1 MIEEDQSIEEEEV
14 LLHLKAF
21 HHHHQSQEG
30 EEVLRISQ
38 TRKVVATLL
47 DNQNK
52 FNHTN
57 L

>member
-21 HHHHQSQEG
+21 HHHHRSQEG